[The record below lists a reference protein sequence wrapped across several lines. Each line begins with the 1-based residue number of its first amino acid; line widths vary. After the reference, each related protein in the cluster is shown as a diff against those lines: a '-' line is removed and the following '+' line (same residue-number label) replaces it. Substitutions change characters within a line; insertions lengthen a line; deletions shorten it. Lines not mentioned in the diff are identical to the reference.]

1 MGIYMTPEMKPR
13 RWIEIFGTL
22 DTNIFTYFEKILEE
36 LGISIDQAQ
45 SYFLKDY
52 LSAISLY
59 PNKIILQTA
68 ESVALT
74 NSVKYKKLIAVIKA
88 EYNPID
94 NYNMTE
100 TSNDIRTPDLVATSN
115 GTSTATGSVK
125 NNQTRTTTD
134 NPDGYTEKSI
144 NSVNPYDNTGM
155 RDESQNITTQT
166 GTRETIE
173 SYSGDAD
180 TTESTSTSDTTTTQ
194 KGTETVSHTLSR
206 KGNIGVTTSQQMLES
221 EYSLSQKLN
230 IFKIIEK
237 DIAAEIFLK
246 VW

>member
-1 MGIYMTPEMKPR
+1 MGIYLTPTMRPR

-22 DTNIFTYFEKILEE
+22 ESNIFTYFETTLTD
-36 LGISIDQAQ
+36 LGISLNQAM

-52 LSAISLY
+52 MSAVSLY
-59 PNKIILQTA
+59 PNSIILQTA

-74 NSVKYKKLIAVIKA
+74 NAVKYKKLIVVIKA

-94 NYNMTE
+94 NYNMSE
-100 TSNDIRTPDLVATSN
+100 TSDDIRTPDLVATLN
-115 GTSTATGSVK
+115 GTATASGSVK
-125 NNQTRTTTD
+125 NNQTRTTSD
-134 NPDGYTEKSI
+134 NPDGYTETSI

-173 SYSGDAD
+173 SYSGEAD
-180 TTESTSTSDTTTTQ
+180 TTDSTSTSETTTTQ
-194 KGTETVSHTLSR
+194 KGTETLSHTLSR

-221 EYSLSQKLN
+221 EITLAQKLN
-230 IFKIIEK
+230 IFKIIER
-237 DIAAEIFLK
+237 DLAAEIFLK